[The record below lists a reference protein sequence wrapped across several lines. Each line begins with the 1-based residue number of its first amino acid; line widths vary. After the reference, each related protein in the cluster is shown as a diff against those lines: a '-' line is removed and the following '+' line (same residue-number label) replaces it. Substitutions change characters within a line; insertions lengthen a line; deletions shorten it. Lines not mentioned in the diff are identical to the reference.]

1 MEEWYTIVLDME
13 LFLVR
18 RRVREVS
25 WTNSQQIA
33 FYKLKGTYLF
43 AQMFGIFEIDGTMNK
58 VGAESGLHHFQLVHS
73 YFNKLF
79 DQYYSLKAKNILPVQ
94 K

>member
-43 AQMFGIFEIDGTMNK
+43 AQMFGIFEIDGSMNK
-58 VGAESGLHHFQLVHS
+58 VGAESGLHRRTKHAPRHGARTVHRS
-73 YFNKLF
+73 RPLREG
-79 DQYYSLKAKNILPVQ
+79 A
-94 K
+94 